1 MELAGEVLFL
11 WGKQMH
17 YYKFN
22 IADYRKDTT
31 HLTPIEHYI
40 YRSLIDWYYLDEHPI
55 PKETQSVIRRL
66 SLGFDMVNL
75 VNNVLAD
82 FFDLTEKG
90 YVHNRIEV
98 DILEFHAK
106 AGKNKENGKLGG
118 RPAKPSTAQNK
129 TQPVNFDNPNESEPN
144 LNHKPLT
151 INHKPNNKGSRLS
164 NDWKLPEEYF
174 DYCKQNRPDLNPN
187 FIADEFKDYWISVAG
202 SKGVKA
208 DWFATW
214 RNWVRKQRAQ
224 PFVNKPSYQDAREAA
239 ARTAFGSL
247 LTTQNNLKVINNE

>member
-1 MELAGEVLFL
+1 
-11 WGKQMH
+11 MH

-55 PKETQSVIRRL
+55 PKETQLVIRRL
-66 SLGFDMVNL
+66 SLGSDMVNMI
-75 VNNVLAD
+75 NNVLAD
-82 FFDLTEKG
+82 FFNLTEKG

-129 TQPVNFDNPNESEPN
+129 TQSVNFENPNESELN

-151 INHKPNNKGSRLS
+151 INHKPLTNIKPIRANALDNGFEEFWQSYPKKVGKDGALKSWLKTKPRIDDVLQALAWQKESDQWRRSDGQFIPNPATYLNQGRWQDEQPADGS
-164 NDWKLPEEYF
+164 
-174 DYCKQNRPDLNPN
+174 
-187 FIADEFKDYWISVAG
+187 
-202 SKGVKA
+202 
-208 DWFATW
+208 
-214 RNWVRKQRAQ
+214 
-224 PFVNKPSYQDAREAA
+224 PF
-239 ARTAFGSL
+239 
-247 LTTQNNLKVINNE
+247 

>member
-1 MELAGEVLFL
+1 
-11 WGKQMH
+11 MH

-40 YRSLIDWYYLDEHPI
+40 YRSLIDWYYLDENPI
-55 PKETQSVIRRL
+55 PKETQLVIRRL
-66 SLGFDMVNL
+66 SLGSDMVNMI
-75 VNNVLAD
+75 NNVLAD
-82 FFDLTEKG
+82 FFNLTEKG

-129 TQPVNFDNPNESEPN
+129 TQSVNFDNPNESELN

-151 INHKPNNKGSRLS
+151 INHKPLTNIKPIRANALDNGFEEFWQAYPKKVGKGAAIKSWLKVKARIDDVMPALIWQKES
-164 NDWKLPEEYF
+164 DQWK
-174 DYCKQNRPDLNPN
+174 KQNGQFIPNPATYLNECRWQ
-187 FIADEFKDYWISVAG
+187 DE
-202 SKGVKA
+202 
-208 DWFATW
+208 
-214 RNWVRKQRAQ
+214 Q
-224 PFVNKPSYQDAREAA
+224 PVVDMNPF
-239 ARTAFGSL
+239 
-247 LTTQNNLKVINNE
+247 

>member
-1 MELAGEVLFL
+1 VELAGEVLFL

-66 SLGFDMVNL
+66 SLGSDMVNL
-75 VNNVLAD
+75 VQNVLAD

-90 YVHNRIEV
+90 YVHNRIEI

-118 RPAKPSTAQNK
+118 RPAKPITTQNK
-129 TQPVNFDNPNESEPN
+129 TQSVNFDNPNQSEPN
-144 LNHKPLT
+144 LNHKPIT
-151 INHKPNNKGSRLS
+151 INHKLLTNIKPIRDKSLDDGF
-164 NDWKLPEEYF
+164 EEFWQAYP
-174 DYCKQNRPDLNPN
+174 KKVG
-187 FIADEFKDYWISVAG
+187 KD
-202 SKGVKA
+202 
-208 DWFATW
+208 
-214 RNWVRKQRAQ
+214 
-224 PFVNKPSYQDAREAA
+224 AA
-239 ARTAFGSL
+239 AKSWIKTKARIDDVLPALAWQKETDQWRRNDGQFIPNPATYLNQGRW
-247 LTTQNNLKVINNE
+247 QDEKPVIDMNPF

>member
-1 MELAGEVLFL
+1 
-11 WGKQMH
+11 MH

-55 PKETQSVIRRL
+55 PKETQLVIRRL
-66 SLGFDMVNL
+66 SLGSDMVNMI
-75 VNNVLAD
+75 NNVLAD
-82 FFDLTEKG
+82 FFNLTEKG

-129 TQPVNFDNPNESEPN
+129 TQSVNFDNPNESELN

-151 INHKPNNKGSRLS
+151 INHKPLTNIKPIRANALDNGF
-164 NDWKLPEEYF
+164 EEFWQAYP
-174 DYCKQNRPDLNPN
+174 KKVG
-187 FIADEFKDYWISVAG
+187 KDAAHKSWL
-202 SKGVKA
+202 KVKA
-208 DWFATW
+208 RIDDVLKALAWQKESDQWRRSDGQFIPNPATYLNQGRW
-214 RNWVRKQRAQ
+214 QDEQ
-224 PFVNKPSYQDAREAA
+224 PID
-239 ARTAFGSL
+239 GSPF
-247 LTTQNNLKVINNE
+247 